1 MQVQLDKTAYAG
13 GDTIEVSIRAP
24 YVGSGLITVERDQ
37 VFRYRWFK
45 TTTTSTVQ
53 RIQLPQ
59 DFEGNGYVTVQF
71 LRDPASDEL
80 FLSPLSYGV
89 AAFSANLDART
100 QPVTLTAPR
109 TGKARQLR

>member
-1 MQVQLDKTAYAG
+1 MSLVR
-13 GDTIEVSIRAP
+13 S
-24 YVGSGLITVERDQ
+24 SGTRSCRFNSTSLPMPVATRLKSAFALLTSDRVDHVERDQ

-89 AAFSANLDART
+89 AAFLCKSGRTNSACHS
-100 QPVTLTAPR
+100 
-109 TGKARQLR
+109 